1 MEPQRYPRPRPC
13 GYEDSGGLTSRGHL
27 YKEEPHRGWD
37 ESPYSDHLRDYSPI
51 RDQRQFTSHLEE
63 ESWKTFQRFQQFERL
78 SVQPSS
84 QYHGPRREANPPYE
98 EMVYEDQKD
107 DLSSQ
112 VQNSLHVEGQRRWDH
127 PRTQKNCP
135 QRPTSPQP
143 MGVRRARELSPE
155 GKASGV
161 YSPPTWSKVVK
172 QGVGRGHPL
181 TPALG
186 RGQVL
191 QQSKSV
197 PEAARPTPVVTQP
210 QTSMSQS
217 SRWFKDS
224 EYSSDRNQFPTVEE
238 ATRGLPFN
246 RSSFKG
252 KGNKQGHSCDLSN
265 SSGRVKKAP
274 KRKFEGVKKGSPFE
288 GSSLYLEADSRALQ
302 LYSLAGTKFPLRD
315 YPERVMALK
324 NSPGSCVI
332 LGPPVGQIF
341 TLEPRPW
348 SLQPQPKLSKISSHL
363 QKRRRWRQ
371 SRRPLHWTKD
381 PNLIKGYRPMY

>member
-1 MEPQRYPRPRPC
+1 MEPQRPRPHD
-13 GYEDSGGLTSRGHL
+13 YEDFRGPASRGHQ
-27 YKEEPHRGWD
+27 YEEESHRSWYN
-37 ESPYSDHLRDYSPI
+37 SPYRDRSSDYK
-51 RDQRQFTSHLEE
+51 QFTSNLEE
-63 ESWKTFQRFQQFERL
+63 ESWKAFQRFQQFERL

-84 QYHGPRREANPPYE
+84 QYHGPRREANFPYD
-98 EMVYEDQKD
+98 EMYYEDQED
-107 DLSSQ
+107 DLQVLAVIPNVGQSSNRGAASMEPP
-112 VQNSLHVEGQRRWDH
+112 QNPVKGL
-127 PRTQKNCP
+127 
-135 QRPTSPQP
+135 QRPTFPQS
-143 MGVRRARELSPE
+143 MGARRARELSPE

-161 YSPPTWSKVVK
+161 SNHPTWSKVVR
-172 QGVGRGHPL
+172 QGVGRGHPVS
-181 TPALG
+181 PALG

-197 PEAARPTPVVTQP
+197 PKAARPTPVVTQP

-224 EYSSDRNQFPTVEE
+224 EYNSDRDQFPTVEE
-238 ATRGLPFN
+238 ARGCPFN
-246 RSSFKG
+246 RYSFKG
-252 KGNKQGHSCDLSN
+252 KSNKQGHSFDPSN
-265 SSGRVKKAP
+265 SSGRAARVKKAP

-332 LGPPVGQIF
+332 LGLPVGQIF